1 MLLNVARGM
10 LASNIITHD
19 IYRKEYRVD
28 DFEYI
33 NDFYNNYRINYEETN
48 KDNPIYNEA
57 PIDEFDNDVSM
68 FTDARR
74 YVHPTSTTENT
85 FKH

>member
-1 MLLNVARGM
+1 MLTSFDVNKDSSNIEEELKRVLQFQVSGNSDMLLNVDKRYVNP
-10 LASNIITHD
+10 SNIITHD

-48 KDNPIYNEA
+48 KDNPIY
-57 PIDEFDNDVSM
+57 
-68 FTDARR
+68 
-74 YVHPTSTTENT
+74 
-85 FKH
+85 K

>member
-1 MLLNVARGM
+1 MNIKSYVGL
-10 LASNIITHD
+10 SNIITHD

-48 KDNPIYNEA
+48 KDNPIYNED
-57 PIDEFDNDVSM
+57 P
-68 FTDARR
+68 
-74 YVHPTSTTENT
+74 
-85 FKH
+85 